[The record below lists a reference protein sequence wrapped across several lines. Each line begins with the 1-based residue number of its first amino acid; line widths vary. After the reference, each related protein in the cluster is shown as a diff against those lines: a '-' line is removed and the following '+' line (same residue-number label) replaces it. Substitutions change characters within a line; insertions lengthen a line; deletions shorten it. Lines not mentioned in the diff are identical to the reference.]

1 MLAISARHRSRGVGD
16 SGGLAKDL
24 VLVVP
29 NDPLGLT
36 NVLLLFIVHLDGPF
50 ECNEGN
56 STLHKHHTNLSTD
69 LSMKQWIFIKI
80 NTDHRGSRTN
90 RQLVAEESIYLH
102 VI

>member
-1 MLAISARHRSRGVGD
+1 MLARHRSRGVGD

-36 NVLLLFIVHLDGPF
+36 NVLLLFIVHLDGSF

-56 STLHKHHTNLSTD
+56 STLNKNHTNLSTD
-69 LSMKQWIFIKI
+69 LSLKQWIFIKI

-90 RQLVAEESIYLH
+90 R
-102 VI
+102 

>member
-1 MLAISARHRSRGVGD
+1 MLARHRSRGVGD
-16 SGGLAKDL
+16 LGRLEEDL

-36 NVLLLFIVHLDGPF
+36 NVLLLFIIHLDGPF

-56 STLHKHHTNLSTD
+56 STLYKHHRNLSTH
-69 LSMKQWIFIKI
+69 LSLKQWIFINI

-90 RQLVAEESIYLH
+90 R
-102 VI
+102 